1 MGLMANGQD
10 LSLEPY
16 RDYLALLARLETD
29 RSLQGKLDL
38 SGVVQQT
45 LLEAHQALPELRGK
59 TDSEVRAWLRR
70 ILTHNLCDAVRQVT
84 AEVRDA
90 RREQS
95 LEAGLAESS
104 AHLEQWLAAEQ
115 TSPSLR
121 AQRQELLLRL
131 ASALAQL
138 PEDQRTAIELHHLQG
153 LALAEVAAEMGRSQR
168 TVATLVFRG
177 MKMLRQMLD
186 SEDSHAS

>member
-1 MGLMANGQD
+1 MANGQD
-10 LSLEPY
+10 VSLEPY

-29 RSLQGKLDL
+29 RALQGKLDL

-45 LLEAHQALPELRGK
+45 LLEAYQARHELRGK
-59 TDSEVRAWLRR
+59 SDAEVRAWLRR

-95 LEAGLAESS
+95 LEAGLAQSS
-104 AHLEQWLAAEQ
+104 ARLEQWLAAEQ

-121 AQRQELLLRL
+121 AQQQEMLLRM

-153 LALAEVAAEMGRSQR
+153 LSLAEVAAQLGRPGAA
-168 TVATLVFRG
+168 VASLVFRG
-177 MKMLRQMLD
+177 MKTLRQLLNTND
-186 SEDSHAS
+186 EESHAS

>member
-1 MGLMANGQD
+1 MANGQD
-10 LSLEPY
+10 VSLEPY
-16 RDYLALLARLETD
+16 RDYLALLARLEID
-29 RSLQGKLDL
+29 RRLQSKLDL

-45 LLEAHQALPELRGK
+45 LLEANQNRHELRGK
-59 TDSEVRAWLRR
+59 TDAEVRAWLRR

-104 AHLEQWLAAEQ
+104 ARLEQWLAAEQ

-121 AQRQELLLRL
+121 AQQQEMLLRL
-131 ASALAQL
+131 ASALTQL
-138 PEDQRTAIELHHLQG
+138 AEDQRTAIELHHLQG
-153 LALAEVAAEMGRSQR
+153 LSLSEVAAQLGRPPAA
-168 TVATLVFRG
+168 VASLVFRG
-177 MKMLRQMLD
+177 MKALRQLLD
-186 SEDSHAS
+186 TNDEGNHAS